1 MPGGNKASFESA
13 AFLGGFRRN
22 EIIKS
27 VSLGHIGLRGV
38 KAGSGSVTYRL
49 RTVSYTHLAWENSLA
64 SQVSRA
70 EGRPLTREGL
80 SYAIARV
87 VAMNLRSRPSSARQV
102 RMPVA

>member
-49 RTVSYTHLAWENSLA
+49 RIKRTNSITA
-64 SQVSRA
+64 AATIS
-70 EGRPLTREGL
+70 
-80 SYAIARV
+80 
-87 VAMNLRSRPSSARQV
+87 PSEKWYL
-102 RMPVA
+102 